1 MNVALLPA
9 ALAVVLWGLSFVA
22 TKMAL
27 AELSPMAV
35 VIGRTLLALL
45 FLVVIAGLRGRSLRP
60 PVGLWPRLL
69 LAGFLGVFLHMLLQA
84 WGLTMTTA
92 VRTGWLIGIIPVWS
106 ALLALVVLGEGLGRR
121 KLAGLGLGFLGV
133 AALLGTGGSV
143 GPGLLPT
150 TKGDLLIL
158 ASTLNWAIY
167 TVLGRTIL
175 ARMGALEA
183 TTIAM
188 AVGLGMLLPFAPW
201 QTLARQYGSVSAAA
215 GGAVVFVGVGC
226 SGLAYLCWYTSLA
239 RASASSVASLL
250 YLEPL
255 VTLAGGVLLLGE
267 ASVSPRR
274 VRVCSCWLVSILCK
288 RRIHDAGGRT
298 GGFGRHEVSGRV
310 AP

>member
-143 GPGLLPT
+143 GPGTHIRL
-150 TKGDLLIL
+150 
-158 ASTLNWAIY
+158 
-167 TVLGRTIL
+167 
-175 ARMGALEA
+175 
-183 TTIAM
+183 
-188 AVGLGMLLPFAPW
+188 
-201 QTLARQYGSVSAAA
+201 
-215 GGAVVFVGVGC
+215 
-226 SGLAYLCWYTSLA
+226 
-239 RASASSVASLL
+239 
-250 YLEPL
+250 
-255 VTLAGGVLLLGE
+255 
-267 ASVSPRR
+267 
-274 VRVCSCWLVSILCK
+274 
-288 RRIHDAGGRT
+288 
-298 GGFGRHEVSGRV
+298 
-310 AP
+310 

>member
-35 VIGRTLLALL
+35 VI
-45 FLVVIAGLRGRSLRP
+45 AGLRGRSLRP

-69 LAGFLGVFLHMLLQA
+69 LAGFLGVFLHMLLQT

-121 KLAGLGLGFLGV
+121 
-133 AALLGTGGSV
+133 
-143 GPGLLPT
+143 
-150 TKGDLLIL
+150 
-158 ASTLNWAIY
+158 
-167 TVLGRTIL
+167 
-175 ARMGALEA
+175 
-183 TTIAM
+183 
-188 AVGLGMLLPFAPW
+188 
-201 QTLARQYGSVSAAA
+201 
-215 GGAVVFVGVGC
+215 
-226 SGLAYLCWYTSLA
+226 
-239 RASASSVASLL
+239 
-250 YLEPL
+250 
-255 VTLAGGVLLLGE
+255 
-267 ASVSPRR
+267 
-274 VRVCSCWLVSILCK
+274 VRVCSCWLVPILCK

>member
-1 MNVALLPA
+1 MNVAPLPA

-27 AELSPMAV
+27 AELSPMA
-35 VIGRTLLALL
+35 
-45 FLVVIAGLRGRSLRP
+45 VVIAGLRGRSLRP

-150 TKGDLLIL
+150 T
-158 ASTLNWAIY
+158 
-167 TVLGRTIL
+167 
-175 ARMGALEA
+175 
-183 TTIAM
+183 
-188 AVGLGMLLPFAPW
+188 
-201 QTLARQYGSVSAAA
+201 
-215 GGAVVFVGVGC
+215 C
-226 SGLAYLCWYTSLA
+226 C
-239 RASASSVASLL
+239 SSVKAL
-250 YLEPL
+250 
-255 VTLAGGVLLLGE
+255 
-267 ASVSPRR
+267 VSPRR
-274 VRVCSCWLVSILCK
+274 VRVCSCWLVSIL
-288 RRIHDAGGRT
+288 
-298 GGFGRHEVSGRV
+298 
-310 AP
+310 